1 MERDTSA
8 PQRAPDWD
16 PRGPET
22 FDSSHPVYSEIRGRC
37 PVAWSEAFGGF
48 WAVLKYDDIVR
59 VTEDAGGFITSVQ
72 NTVPGIPRAERRPP
86 LHIDPPEH
94 RRYRAPLNQVFR
106 KSVVRR
112 LEPAFRAAAGDL
124 LDAMLERGG
133 GDFSR
138 EFALPYAAGCFAAM
152 LDLPVGLMLRTR
164 EIGVRYSFA
173 IQDMDREGVRRTSEE
188 LYAVAG
194 EIFDLVK
201 AADRDPA
208 TDMVASLLA
217 ATRDADEPITERS
230 VVSTIRQIIVAA
242 TGATHAVLGSCAV
255 HLARDAALQDRL
267 RSDPGLVPAALEE
280 FLRLYSPYRVFART
294 ATRDVTIRGREIRA
308 GEAVALIFPSGNRDE
323 EHFDDPHGFRL
334 DRRPNRH
341 IAFGR
346 GAHACVAAPM
356 ARLELRVALEE
367 VLARTSSFALSGE
380 VEMFNWLE
388 FGPVATPLAMAPH
401 SRRTA
406 PAPGD
411 HRR

>member
-1 MERDTSA
+1 MERDETTT
-8 PQRAPDWD
+8 PRRASDWD

-22 FDSSHPVYSEIRGRC
+22 FDSSHPLYTEIRGRC

-48 WAVLKYDDIVR
+48 WSVLKYDDIVR
-59 VTEDAGGFITSVQ
+59 VTEDADGFITSVQ
-72 NTVPGIPRAERRPP
+72 NTVPGIPRAEQRPP
-86 LHIDPPEH
+86 LHIDPPDH
-94 RRYRAPLNQVFR
+94 RLYRTPLNRVFR
-106 KSVVRR
+106 KSVTRR
-112 LEPAFRAAAGDL
+112 LEPVFRETAGEL

-138 EFALPYAAGCFAAM
+138 EFALPYAAACFAAM
-152 LDLPVGLMLRTR
+152 LDLPVDLMLRTR

-188 LYAVAG
+188 LYEVAG
-194 EIFDLVK
+194 EIFERIK
-201 AADRDPA
+201 AEDRDPD

-217 ATRDADEPITERS
+217 ATRDPEEPITERS
-230 VVSTIRQIIVAA
+230 VVSTVRQIIVAA
-242 TGATHAVLGSCAV
+242 TGAPHAVLGSCAV
-255 HLARDAALQDRL
+255 HLARDHGLQERL
-267 RSDPGLVPAALEE
+267 RADPALLPAALEE

-294 ATRDVTIRGREIRA
+294 ATRDVTIRDRVIRE

-323 EHFDDPHGFRL
+323 EHFDDPHAFRL

-356 ARLELRVALEE
+356 ARIELRVALEE
-367 VLARTSSFALSGE
+367 LLDRTASFGLSGE

-388 FGPVATPLAMAPH
+388 FGPVSTPLAMAP
-401 SRRTA
+401 R
-406 PAPGD
+406 P
-411 HRR
+411 